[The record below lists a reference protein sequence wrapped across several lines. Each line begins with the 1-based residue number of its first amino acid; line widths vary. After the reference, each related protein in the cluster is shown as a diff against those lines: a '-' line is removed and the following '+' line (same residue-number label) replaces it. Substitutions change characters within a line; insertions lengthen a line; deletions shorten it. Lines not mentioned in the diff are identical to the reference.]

1 MVMAVMQM
9 QMQTMAVL
17 DILMLSRKVQ
27 APHVKKKKGTT
38 RKAMIIMRKMVT
50 A

>member
-1 MVMAVMQM
+1 MMMVMVMVMAVMQM

-27 APHVKKKKGTT
+27 APHVSAIIKK
-38 RKAMIIMRKMVT
+38 R
-50 A
+50 